1 LTKWI
6 KARKSKCPIGCPRN
20 RNVSFCLQ
28 SCWTVAEGLSA
39 LKPGAPEVL
48 LNELRDFLR
57 SRLGK
62 HEMISELE
70 IREALP
76 RTPVGK
82 LPKKELYD
90 EINAKA
96 AVSKAAE

>member
-1 LTKWI
+1 
-6 KARKSKCPIGCPRN
+6 
-20 RNVSFCLQ
+20 
-28 SCWTVAEGLSA
+28 
-39 LKPGAPEVL
+39 L

>member
-1 LTKWI
+1 M
-6 KARKSKCPIGCPRN
+6 RIGLR
-20 RNVSFCLQ
+20 RL
-28 SCWTVAEGLSA
+28 
-39 LKPGAPEVL
+39 L

-96 AVSKAAE
+96 AVSEAAD